1 MTTASARLVVDY
13 QGRIARPLDEVRRQ
27 FADMHHHAK
36 NRVHKALDIR
46 VIADDGASC
55 RYSLDVSILGMK
67 QHDEIVMARQSDGTL
82 VAETVEGTNKGT
94 LTTVKFRPD
103 GDAATLI
110 DFRLDA
116 PVSGFKKLIKPLF
129 AAGVRH
135 EVKKAFAE
143 DRYDLEVRG
152 YPRTAA

>member
-1 MTTASARLVVDY
+1 MATAGNRLVVDY
-13 QGRIARPLDEVRRQ
+13 QARIARPLDEVRRQ

-36 NRVHKALDIR
+36 NRVHKSLEIR

-55 RYSLDVSILGMK
+55 RYSLDVNILGLK
-67 QHDEIVMARQSDGTL
+67 QHDELVQTRQADGSL
-82 VAETVEGTNKGT
+82 VAETVAGTNKGT

-103 GDAATLI
+103 GEAATLI

-129 AAGVRH
+129 TAGVRR
-135 EVKKAFAE
+135 EVRKAFAE
-143 DRYDLEVRG
+143 DRYDLEVAG
-152 YPRTAA
+152 YPRKAA